1 VCVCV
6 RARARR
12 HSVGTSV
19 DHGMIV
25 QVVIPMR
32 NS

>member
-1 VCVCV
+1 V

-12 HSVGTSV
+12 HNVGTSV

-25 QVVIPMR
+25 HIVIPMR
-32 NS
+32 NP